1 VEIDPR
7 IHYLGA
13 MHDEIMDMGSKL
25 KPPWGSKGAVNRA
38 GGAIRA
44 NTLAEEHAVTLEAWR
59 LAHRRVINT
68 FQALLRTRARD
79 ENVEVAQRLK
89 RRRTIVDKLSR
100 LPRMDLAQ
108 MHDVAG
114 CRLIFPTIEELREF
128 RRKLHRARV
137 KHVLK
142 NAKDKYDYILSPTD
156 KGYRGVHDVYEF
168 RAQHPD
174 AEIYNGLQIEI
185 QYRTHV
191 QHAWATAVEVVTQLS
206 ENEPKFGR
214 GDKRHINFFRL
225 ASEHLARAHEGQKSC
240 LPELSDTEL
249 LAEFDRLEDEIG
261 VLRALRELH
270 AYKKVGEVAKSKQ
283 LILQMVKG
291 TGDLTVHEFDTE
303 SEASRALLDLEKAH
317 PNDDIVLVGA
327 DSVAEVTSAFR
338 NYFTNVEEF
347 LDLIEKARPKLAVT
361 PIPRPSRASS
371 PIGG

>member
-1 VEIDPR
+1 
-7 IHYLGA
+7 
-13 MHDEIMDMGSKL
+13 MHGGTTDMGNKL

-44 NTLAEEHAVTLEAWR
+44 DTLTPEHAAVVESWR
-59 LAHRRVINT
+59 IAHRRVINT

-114 CRLIFPTIEELREF
+114 CRLIFPNIEELQEF
-128 RRKLHRARV
+128 RKKLHRARF

-142 NAKDKYDYILSPTD
+142 NAKDKYDYISSPTD
-156 KGYRGVHDVYEF
+156 RGYRGIHDVYEF
-168 RAQHPD
+168 RAQHKD

-185 QYRTHV
+185 QFRTQV

-206 ENEPKFGR
+206 QNEPKFGR
-214 GDKRHINFFRL
+214 GDKRHIRFFCL
-225 ASEHLARAHEGQKSC
+225 ASELFARAHENQNSC
-240 LPELSDTEL
+240 LPELSDADL
-249 LAEFDRLEDEIG
+249 VAEFDRLEGEIG

-270 AYKKVGEVAKSKQ
+270 AYKKIDEVAKSKHM
-283 LILQMVKG
+283 ILQMAKG
-291 TGDLTVHEFDTE
+291 TSDLTVHEFDTE
-303 SEASRALLDLEKAH
+303 PEASKALLDLEKAY

-347 LDLIEKARPKLAVT
+347 LDLIEKAKAKL
-361 PIPRPSRASS
+361 S
-371 PIGG
+371 

>member
-1 VEIDPR
+1 
-7 IHYLGA
+7 
-13 MHDEIMDMGSKL
+13 MQDEIIDVGNKL
-25 KPPWGSKGAVNRA
+25 KLPWGSKGVVNRA

-44 NTLAEEHAVTLEAWR
+44 NTLTEEHAVTLEAWR

-100 LPRMDLAQ
+100 LLRMDLAQ
-108 MHDVAG
+108 MHVVAG

-142 NAKDKYDYILSPTD
+142 NAKDKYDYILSPSD

-240 LPELSDTEL
+240 LPELSDSEL
-249 LAEFDRLEDEIG
+249 LAELDRLEDEIG

-270 AYKKVGEVAKSKQ
+270 AYKEVGEVAKSKQ
-283 LILQMVKG
+283 LILQMAKG
-291 TGDLTVHEFDTE
+291 TGGLTVHEFDTE
-303 SEASRALLDLEKAH
+303 PEASKALLELEKAH

-347 LDLIEKARPKLAVT
+347 LDLIEKAKARIDLRWSLLPG
-361 PIPRPSRASS
+361 P
-371 PIGG
+371 G